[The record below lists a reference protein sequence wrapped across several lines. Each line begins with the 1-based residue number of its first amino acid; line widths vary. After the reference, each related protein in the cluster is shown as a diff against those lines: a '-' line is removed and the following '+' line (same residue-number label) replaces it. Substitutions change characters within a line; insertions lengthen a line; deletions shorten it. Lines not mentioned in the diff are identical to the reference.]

1 MLKVAYFADGYGR
14 CGLPVPGRLWKNAKE
29 RTSGYV
35 TLIDSDGFR
44 PNVGII
50 LTNKERCLF
59 WGRRVG
65 QNAWQFP
72 QGGIKADE
80 APVDA
85 MFREL
90 EEEVGLLS
98 HQVTLLG
105 CTKRWL
111 RYRLPKR
118 FIRRH
123 CGPICIGQKQ
133 VWFMLRVNC
142 GEDAFCLD
150 KSPKPEF
157 DAWRWVFYWQPLQEV
172 VYFKR
177 QVYQQALEEL
187 APLLYPEGAPVRR
200 QILATGQPPLLRQ
213 KHR

>member
-1 MLKVAYFADGYGR
+1 M
-14 CGLPVPGRLWKNAKE
+14 
-29 RTSGYV
+29 
-35 TLIDSDGFR
+35 IDPEGFR

-50 LTNKERCLF
+50 LCNAERQLF

-72 QGGIKADE
+72 QGGIRSDE
-80 APVDA
+80 TPLDA

-90 EEEVGLLS
+90 EEEVGLLP

-105 CTKRWL
+105 STRGWL

-118 FIRRH
+118 YIRHH

-133 VWFMLRVNC
+133 RWFLLRVDC

-150 KSPKPEF
+150 RCRKPEF
-157 DAWRWVFYWQPLQEV
+157 DGWRWVRYWQPLREV

-177 QVYQQALEEL
+177 HVYEQALGEL
-187 APLLYPEGAPVRR
+187 RPLLYPEGLSDWCAGTGTKSGTGSGSGPGEVESLTSGLWICPPAPRR
-200 QILATGQPPLLRQ
+200 SLQRG
-213 KHR
+213 